1 MTIGRRI
8 RSIRAEKGLSQYDLA
23 DLSGLERSTL
33 ARIELGEVDPRIST
47 LRKIAKALGVEVGK
61 LLK

>member
-1 MTIGRRI
+1 M
-8 RSIRAEKGLSQYDLA
+8 SQYELA

-61 LLK
+61 FLK